1 MNRKKPLCIIEIQN
15 FANSLLLLDRIS
27 KYTELELI
35 DYQHRLG
42 GRLITLILSGEVSA
56 LQEVVDISK
65 KMYEGTFY
73 LKVADVVPNPSDEL
87 YNFIT
92 KGV

>member
-1 MNRKKPLCIIEIQN
+1 MTKKPLCIIEIQN

-27 KYTELELI
+27 KFTELELI

-56 LQEVVDISK
+56 LKEVVEISK
-65 KMYEGTFY
+65 QMYEGTYY
-73 LKVADVVPNPSDEL
+73 LKVADIIPNPSDEL
-87 YNFIT
+87 YNFVT
-92 KGV
+92 KGA